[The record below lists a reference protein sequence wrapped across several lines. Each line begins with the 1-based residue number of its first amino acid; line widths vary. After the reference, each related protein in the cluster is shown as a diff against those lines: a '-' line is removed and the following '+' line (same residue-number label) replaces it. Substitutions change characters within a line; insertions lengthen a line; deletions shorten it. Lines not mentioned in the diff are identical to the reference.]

1 MNKLFQRALTGLLLL
16 APAALAVQLSD
27 LSPSMTRSSADEELT
42 KDYAYRV
49 LNDLSVRR
57 IWNLDENRKLTIDF
71 DSKSGKLICIVV
83 DYRKPVTLEEADKDA
98 GDIGK
103 FEEAKWKKFPADKAA
118 KYHMGRSR
126 AMKFKEGFMFQ
137 EITGANKCM
146 RLTFYTGVP
155 KENRRHLTE
164 GSVVGGSSA
173 LGNTVS
179 GSAVKNLL
187 KDEETRLYTANKTDK
202 PKEVKPKP
210 RKVEVVEPEPMDEPE
225 PEVVEP
231 EPQPEVVKE
240 QPVDTKPAKVVKK
253 KEAPP
258 SGLQKFLAQFGLDG
272 ITPMQW
278 GLGGVGLVILITII
292 SAMGRSSSRRKMEQR
307 ADALRRNSASAK
319 AALRQSIE
327 KGKKSNGLRLK

>member
-1 MNKLFQRALTGLLLL
+1 MNKLFQRALTSLLLL
-16 APAALAVQLSD
+16 APVALAVQLSD
-27 LSPSMTRSSADEELT
+27 LSPSMTRASADDELT

-49 LNDLSVRR
+49 LSDLSVRR

-71 DSKSGKLICIVV
+71 DSKKGSLICIVV
-83 DYRKPVTLEEADKDA
+83 DYRTPVTLEEADKDA

-137 EITGANKCM
+137 ELTGANKCM

-164 GSVVGGSSA
+164 GSVVGGTSA
-173 LGNTVS
+173 MGNTVS

-187 KDEETRLYTANKTDK
+187 KDEETRLYTPNKTDK
-202 PKEVKPKP
+202 PKEVAPKPK
-210 RKVEVVEPEPMDEPE
+210 KVEVVEPEPIDEPE
-225 PEVVEP
+225 PEVAEP
-231 EPQPEVVKE
+231 EPVKE
-240 QPVDTKPAKVVKK
+240 TVAEPVDTRPAKVARK
-253 KEAPP
+253 KEERR
-258 SGLQKFLAQFGLDG
+258 SGLQEFLAQFGLDG

-278 GLGGVGLVILITII
+278 GIGGGALLVLIIVI
-292 SAMGRSSSRRKMEQR
+292 SAVGGGSNRRKLEQR
-307 ADALRRNSASAK
+307 ADSLRRNSASAK